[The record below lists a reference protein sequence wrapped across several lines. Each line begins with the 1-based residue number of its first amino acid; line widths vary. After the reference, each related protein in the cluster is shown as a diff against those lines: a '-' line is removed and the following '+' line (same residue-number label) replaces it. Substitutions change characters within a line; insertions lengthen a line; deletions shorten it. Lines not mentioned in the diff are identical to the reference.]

1 MAKPKTKLMLYF
13 SDFFNVDKSDLEE
26 YGAFNISL
34 INDLPLFVDP
44 FLLFNSENSQYKSL
58 HDEMIK
64 YIKFLKNKTH
74 INDGKFSK
82 GEINAWFLFKEV
94 KQNWLG
100 YSLVGNSGSG
110 LNIDFAETL
119 IKSFTTT
126 LSNFGEEDITQSH
139 HPEKLCLIK
148 NGIGKDS
155 VSDFTVNLIKKFLL
169 DYTQTF
175 AKKYI
180 SDEYLSKFMVE
191 KVQFNYETETW
202 IAKEYI
208 LPKYDKNY
216 VLLTP
221 KNILTK
227 DESWINKKEM
237 VEDFTSICSSI
248 PNEQLKAQLNNYFDK
263 VIPPDPKRKELEKAV
278 QLTIEQYPVFIDY
291 FIKMKEDNGKKAH
304 TLSDLKI
311 KETQKIF
318 IELVSNLANKL
329 SSNSN
334 FYKQS
339 YDTLDETYQRILFLK
354 QVIENND
361 GYKIFYHEG
370 MMIKRESDLQL
381 LFRLTWFATLSD
393 VNSEV
398 NNGRGPVDYKISR
411 GSKDKTLVEFK
422 LASNKK
428 LKQNLKNQVQIYEQ
442 ANQTSNSIKVIIFFD
457 EAEHTRVINILRE
470 LNLKEGKNIV
480 LIDATPEKISAS
492 NVK

>member
-1 MAKPKTKLMLYF
+1 MAKSNTKLMLYF
-13 SDFFNVDKSDLEE
+13 SDFFNVNKSDLEK

-34 INDLPLFVDP
+34 INDLPLFIDP
-44 FLLFNSENSQYKSL
+44 FLLFNSENPKYISL
-58 HDEMIK
+58 HNEMVN
-64 YIKFLKNKTH
+64 YIKFLKNKT
-74 INDGKFSK
+74 ISKNGEFSK
-82 GEINAWFLFKEV
+82 GEIKAWFLFKEV

-110 LNIDFAETL
+110 LNIDFAMTL
-119 IKSFTTT
+119 IKNFTTT

-148 NGIGKDS
+148 DGIGKDS

-180 SDEYLSKFMVE
+180 SKKYLSKFMVE
-191 KVQFNYETETW
+191 KVEFNYKTETW

-208 LPKYDKNY
+208 LPKYGKNY

-248 PNEQLKAQLNNYFDK
+248 PNEQLKEQLNNYFDK
-263 VIPPDPKRKELEKAV
+263 ILPPDPKKRELEKAV
-278 QLTIEQYPVFIDY
+278 QLTIEQYPIFIDY
-291 FIKMKEDNGKKAH
+291 FIKNKEDNGKEAH
-304 TLSDLKI
+304 KLSDLKI
-311 KETQKIF
+311 SEIEEIFLKILS
-318 IELVSNLANKL
+318 ELTKKL
-329 SSNSN
+329 LLTSD
-334 FYKQS
+334 FYKQP
-339 YDTLDETYQRILFLK
+339 YDTLEETYQRILFLK

-361 GYKIFYHEG
+361 GYKIFYKNG
-370 MMIKRESDLQL
+370 VMIKREADLQL
-381 LFRLTWFATLSD
+381 LFRLTWFGTCSD

-428 LKQNLKNQVQIYEQ
+428 LKQNLKNQVRIYEQ
-442 ANQTSNSIKVIIFFD
+442 ANQTCNSIKVIIFFD
-457 EAEHTRVINILRE
+457 EAEHIRVIDILRE
-470 LNLKEGKNIV
+470 LKLKEGKNIV
-480 LIDATPEKISAS
+480 LIDATPQKISAS